1 MLICGFEKFKN
12 FYVRIDILER
22 LFIKII
28 ENTKDKEVKLQS
40 EMINL
45 LGCTKENFLK
55 LLVLMGYK
63 YKERNKEIFYQYRP
77 FRKKVFEKLKKVNK
91 DNSPFKILNNVN
103 FN

>member
-1 MLICGFEKFKN
+1 VIRFLTTF
-12 FYVRIDILER
+12 L
-22 LFIKII
+22 LFIFITNCSFDKHSGFW
-28 ENTKDKEVKLQS
+28 TKDKKVKLQP

-55 LLVLMGYK
+55 LLILMNYK
-63 YKERNKEIFYQYRP
+63 YEEKNKEIFFQYKP

-91 DNSPFKILNNVN
+91 DDNPFNILNNVN